1 VRGVRLV
8 SLRAMEAP
16 AITRYPRPFFAPLW
30 MSLLAGAIVLAALG
44 FAVYRSAGTTIVM
57 LARTAEKDP
66 GTIADPPLS
75 PEGEE
80 RAQRLARL
88 FGDGGAAAGLDAIY
102 VSADRRA
109 QQTAAPLGQRLHR
122 TPIVFS
128 DKEVAATA
136 SRLLHDHT
144 GEAVLVIAGGASFA
158 QMLRELGGGA
168 VPAVQEDPDVV
179 YVVSLPRFGRARLV
193 RLRL

>member
-1 VRGVRLV
+1 
-8 SLRAMEAP
+8 MEAP

-30 MSLLAGAIVLAALG
+30 MSLLAGAIVLAVLG
-44 FAVYRSAGTTIVM
+44 FAVYRSAGTTVVI

-66 GTIADPPLS
+66 ATIADPPLS

-102 VSADRRA
+102 VSEDRRA

-122 TPIVFS
+122 NPIAFAPA
-128 DKEVAATA
+128 EVASTA
-136 SRLLHDHT
+136 GRLLHDHT
-144 GEAVLVIAGGASFA
+144 GQAALVIAGGTTFA
-158 QMLRELGGGA
+158 QMLRELGGGEL
-168 VPAVQEDPDVV
+168 PAIQDDPDVI
-179 YVVSLPRFGRARLV
+179 YVISLPRFGRARLV

>member
-1 VRGVRLV
+1 
-8 SLRAMEAP
+8 MEAP

-30 MSLLAGAIVLAALG
+30 MSLLAAAIVIAALG
-44 FAVYRSAGTTIVM
+44 FAVYRSAGTTVVM
-57 LARTAEKDP
+57 LMRPAEKDP

-80 RAQRLARL
+80 RAQRLAHL
-88 FGDGGAAAGLDAIY
+88 FGDGGPAAGLDAIY
-102 VSADRRA
+102 VSEDRRA

-122 TPIVFS
+122 VPVTFS
-128 DKEVAATA
+128 AAAVGATA
-136 SRLLHDHT
+136 ARLLHDHT
-144 GEAVLVIAGGASFA
+144 GEAVLVIAGGGSFT
-158 QMLRELGGGA
+158 QMLHALGGEEL
-168 VPAVQEDPDVV
+168 PAVQEDPDVI

>member
-1 VRGVRLV
+1 
-8 SLRAMEAP
+8 MEAP

-30 MSLLAGAIVLAALG
+30 MSLLAGAIVIAALG
-44 FAVYRSAGTTIVM
+44 FAVYRSVGTTVVI
-57 LARTAEKDP
+57 LTRPAQQDP

-88 FGDGGAAAGLDAIY
+88 FGDGAAAGLDAIY
-102 VSADRRA
+102 VSEDRRA

-122 TPIVFS
+122 VPVTFGAAAVR
-128 DKEVAATA
+128 ATA
-136 SRLLHDHT
+136 ARLLHDHT
-144 GEAVLVIAGGASFA
+144 GEAVLVIAGGGSFA
-158 QMLRELGGGA
+158 QMLRALGGEDLSSA
-168 VPAVQEDPDVV
+168 QADPDII
-179 YVVSLPRFGRARLV
+179 YVISLPRFGRARLV